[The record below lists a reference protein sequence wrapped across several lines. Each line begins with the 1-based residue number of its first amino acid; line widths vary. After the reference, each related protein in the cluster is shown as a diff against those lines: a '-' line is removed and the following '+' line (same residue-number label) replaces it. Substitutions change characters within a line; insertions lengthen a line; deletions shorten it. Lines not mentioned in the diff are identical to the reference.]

1 MLEAKLFQIRNERLS
16 GDISDN
22 PLPLI
27 TNKYYRDVREGGAG
41 CDVPNHSLSPD
52 AGRREEKRA
61 APLQGSECG
70 GKPIKKLL
78 RRQPGYQLLCYS
90 SKINSLIDVWD

>member
-1 MLEAKLFQIRNERLS
+1 MLEAKLFIIRNERLS

-27 TNKYYRDVREGGAG
+27 TNKYYRDARERAGLSVMFPTTHSRLTRGG
-41 CDVPNHSLSPD
+41 
-52 AGRREEKRA
+52 EKRA